1 MTKHSRTMRIG
12 IAGLG
17 AGAVNA
23 LAATPGLTNHP
34 SVELVAAAD
43 VRPEA
48 RDAFASRYGGRTYA
62 GVEEMCKSPDID
74 AVYILTPNAAHA
86 EHAILAAEHGKQ
98 VIADKPMALTL
109 DDCDAMIRAADR
121 NGVRLLI
128 GHSQSLDSGILK
140 MVEIVRSG
148 ILGRPVMV
156 ASSYYNEWLYRPRS
170 RDELDPSTLEGNL
183 VLRQG
188 AVQLDIVRM
197 LGGGMVRSIRGTT
210 AVADPARRVEG
221 AYAAYLEF
229 EDGTPATV
237 AFDAHGHFDS
247 AELTYGI
254 GLFGRPRDKET
265 NLGAHRQ
272 AKSFATHE
280 DEYAF
285 KNATRV
291 GGGSAQVGPNAPAKS
306 HQFFGLTIV
315 SCERGAIRQTA
326 GGIMIYGRDTW
337 REERFAPRMYTEIE
351 LDLMYRAW
359 SNDEP
364 LEYCDGL
371 WGKATTEACLGLI
384 QSAKER
390 REMHMMY
397 QVRLPTDRHGLG

>member
-1 MTKHSRTMRIG
+1 MRVG
-12 IAGLG
+12 LAGLG

-23 LAATPGLTNHP
+23 LCASPGLTNHP
-34 SVELVAAAD
+34 NVELVAAAD
-43 VRPEA
+43 PRPEA
-48 RDAFASRYGGRTYA
+48 RDAYARRYGGRTYA
-62 GVEEMCKSPDID
+62 GVEELCKSSDID
-74 AVYILTPNAAHA
+74 VIYILTPNALHAAHA
-86 EHAILAAEHGKQ
+86 IIAAEHGKQ

-140 MVEIVRSG
+140 MVEIIRSG
-148 ILGRPVMV
+148 VLGRPVMI

-188 AVQLDIVRM
+188 TVQLDLVRM
-197 LGGGMVRSIRGTT
+197 LGGGMVRSIRGAT
-210 AVADPARRVEG
+210 VLADPARRIEG
-221 AYAAYLEF
+221 AYSAFLEF

-247 AELTYGI
+247 AELTFGI
-254 GLFGRPRDKET
+254 GLQGRPRDRES

-272 AKSFATHE
+272 ARSFATQD
-280 DEYAF
+280 DEHAF
-285 KNATRV
+285 KDATRV
-291 GGGSAQVGPNAPAKS
+291 GGPRSRSGPDAPATN

-315 SCERGAIRQTA
+315 SCERGAIRQSPD
-326 GGIMIYGRDTW
+326 GLFIYGRDAW
-337 REERFAPRMYTEIE
+337 REEKIAPRMYTEIE

-359 SNDEP
+359 ANDEP
-364 LEYCDGL
+364 LEHCDGR
-371 WGKATTEACLGLI
+371 WGRATTEACLGLI
-384 QSAKER
+384 RSAAER
-390 REMHMMY
+390 REIRMER
-397 QVRLPTDRHGLG
+397 QVALPADRIPRRSR